1 MTMGFNLPQGVVI
14 DLRFFFR
21 NDNGDVIELANVAL
35 DKIPDNAVESLNKLI
50 EVYATKLLLTE
61 YGPWTPMTTTEI
73 DEYLSKVE
81 AEGIELDEMKLNE
94 MKLTL

>member
-1 MTMGFNLPQGVVI
+1 MTTGFNLPQGVVI

-21 NDNGDVIELANVAL
+21 NDNGDVIELSNVAL
-35 DKIPDNAVESLNKLI
+35 DKIPDNAVESLNKLLEI
-50 EVYATKLLLTE
+50 YATKLLLTE
-61 YGPWTPMTTTEI
+61 VGPWIPMTTKEI

-81 AEGIELDEMKLNE
+81 SEGIELDV